1 MPALKSKSNSS
12 LLKARAEQARR
23 GRGIIPSATHPNPQS
38 SPEPI
43 SSGTR
48 ARVIDTRA
56 LEVELEEIKSKNTGL
71 QERNEALEVL
81 ITELNI
87 KLEELEIARL
97 KSHQDAESSALRSLE
112 LQESVTNLGTYAGPL
127 FFSPHDSF
135 YSPFLLYLFGLP
147 HLSAPVSQTHAY

>member
-56 LEVELEEIKSKNTGL
+56 LEVELEEIKSKNIGL

-112 LQESVTNLGTYAGPL
+112 LQESLVAEKKHHKHEVKALRDQLVQIARSKETKRKAATR
-127 FFSPHDSF
+127 
-135 YSPFLLYLFGLP
+135 
-147 HLSAPVSQTHAY
+147 VK